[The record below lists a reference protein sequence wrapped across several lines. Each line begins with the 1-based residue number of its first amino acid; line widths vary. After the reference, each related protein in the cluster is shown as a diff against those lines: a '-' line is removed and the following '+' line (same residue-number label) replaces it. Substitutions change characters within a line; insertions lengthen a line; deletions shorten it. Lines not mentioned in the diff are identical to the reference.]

1 MIARGHYIG
10 KRIGDPL
17 ISGDV
22 TAVAARPR

>member
-10 KRIGDPL
+10 KRIGDPP

-22 TAVAARPR
+22 TAVAARLG